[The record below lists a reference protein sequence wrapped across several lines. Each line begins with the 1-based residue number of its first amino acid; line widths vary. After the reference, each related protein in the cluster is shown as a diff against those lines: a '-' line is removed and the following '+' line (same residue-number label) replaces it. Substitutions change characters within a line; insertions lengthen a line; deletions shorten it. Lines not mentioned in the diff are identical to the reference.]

1 MPIRLS
7 DLRKT
12 ADAAIG
18 ADGLD
23 SAQVSTIASDAG
35 LVYFNTIDSLPI
47 SGLTAGD
54 QAFVQ
59 ANKKLY
65 ISNGT
70 GWFNVGVTANLTP
83 QFDSDINSSFTIADS
98 VTPLV
103 ITNPASDSDNPD
115 TIITY
120 GGSFSDS
127 GQFMVSLTRD
137 SSVWTFTPLSADSV
151 YNNVTLGNIPDSN
164 GGSFTYTFTASDGIS
179 QATKQI
185 TLTYDGLSSP
195 LNAQASFA
203 GSTYG
208 YSGVAGDAPVG
219 GVHRF
224 PFSSGATTTMT
235 QTISQFSPQTPRY
248 AYNRN
253 AGQSATHGYFM
264 SRNTSP
270 SSPYKRTMGYFA
282 FASDTSGNEYSNEF
296 ITVARGGTAHNAV
309 GPPDKGNIYNIGGTS
324 YNNVIDRMSTSS
336 TVQNFTDVG
345 DLTYGRMYSLGVS
358 SGGTHAYAHGSGP
371 NHDASNIIEKWPFAV
386 DTNASDVGDLTNPS
400 SYVQGSQ
407 SPTHGYS
414 YMQYTPSYGGYG
426 NITKFSFASDGDAVD
441 TGDDLLY
448 PGFAGFTCNTTTHLH
463 IGGHGSP
470 NPTHEADRQIY
481 ALASG
486 GNATDGGNQPTGF
499 LNSPSGS
506 SWGGISY

>member
-35 LVYFNTIDSLPI
+35 LIYFNTIDSLPI

-70 GWFNVGVTANLTP
+70 GWFNIGVTANLTP

-151 YNNVTLGNIPDSN
+151 ANNVTLGNIPDSN

-185 TLTYDGLSSP
+185 TLTYDGLSTP
-195 LNAQASFA
+195 LNAQADYS

-208 YSGVAGDAPVG
+208 YAGVYGSAPTG
-219 GVHRF
+219 GIWRF
-224 PFSSGATTTMT
+224 PFSSGATTAMT
-235 QTISQFSPQTPRY
+235 QRMPTFPSYGMPNNTY
-248 AYNRN
+248 GRN
-253 AGQSATHGYFM
+253 AGQSTTHGYYMNGDGQPHKATVAHF
-264 SRNTSP
+264 P
-270 SSPYKRTMGYFA
+270 
-282 FASDTSGNEYSNEF
+282 FASDTSLNEYSNAY
-296 ITVARGGTAHNAV
+296 ITQARGGTSHNAV

-371 NHDASNIIEKWPFAV
+371 NNDASNIIEKWPFAV

-400 SYVQGSQ
+400 TYVQGSQ

-414 YMQYTPSYGGYG
+414 YMQFTPSYGGYDH
-426 NITKFSFASDGDAVD
+426 ITKFSFASDGNAVD
-441 TGDDLLY
+441 TGDDLLN
-448 PGFAGFTCNTTTHLH
+448 PGFGGFTCNTTTHLH
-463 IGGHGSP
+463 IGGFGSP
-470 NPTHEADRQIY
+470 NPSFKADRQVY
-481 ALASG
+481 SMASG
-486 GNATDGGNQPTGF
+486 GNATDGGNQPPGF
-499 LNSPSGS
+499 QSSPSGMS
-506 SWGGISY
+506 HGGISF